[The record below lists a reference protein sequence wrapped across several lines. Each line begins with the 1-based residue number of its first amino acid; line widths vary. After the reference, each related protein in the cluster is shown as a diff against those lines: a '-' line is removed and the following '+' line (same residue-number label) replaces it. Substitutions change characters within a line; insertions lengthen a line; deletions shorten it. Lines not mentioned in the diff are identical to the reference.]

1 LNKAKDYD
9 ALCKDIFSTTNR
21 TIGVNTIKRLMGYIV
36 DDRNTN
42 LYTLNT
48 IAIYL
53 DFENWETLCQSLQVD
68 SSRNFEDSLS
78 M

>member
-1 LNKAKDYD
+1 MNKAKDYD

-36 DDRNTN
+36 DDGNTN